1 MTPIGTFNQRMS
13 IAVGAA
19 RCMVHSVYNA
29 ASEYYKLHRKLD
41 VIEVTT
47 LYKIRSWNIYPGAY
61 IFMNFLRWNRQCRG
75 GFHCGFWKLFVEN
88 NNLFVPKILIILLH
102 SIYRSIQTTS
112 SDGIF
117 KIKRM
122 SLREILNTKSRTFQ
136 IILSYPIHRV
146 YLETNSAVNAS
157 TYGTGSRSAIGKR
170 SGTTVAHYK
179 LPLIHATMLGT
190 NCLATSMKL
199 PLSNIG
205 PTE

>member
-1 MTPIGTFNQRMS
+1 MYILVRISLWIFFAEIDS
-13 IAVGAA
+13 VEEDFIADF
-19 RCMVHSVYNA
+19 
-29 ASEYYKLHRKLD
+29 E
-41 VIEVTT
+41 
-47 LYKIRSWNIYPGAY
+47 
-61 IFMNFLRWNRQCRG
+61 NFL
-75 GFHCGFWKLFVEN
+75 L
-88 NNLFVPKILIILLH
+88 KITICLYRKYWLYYYTLT
-102 SIYRSIQTTS
+102 YRSIQTTS